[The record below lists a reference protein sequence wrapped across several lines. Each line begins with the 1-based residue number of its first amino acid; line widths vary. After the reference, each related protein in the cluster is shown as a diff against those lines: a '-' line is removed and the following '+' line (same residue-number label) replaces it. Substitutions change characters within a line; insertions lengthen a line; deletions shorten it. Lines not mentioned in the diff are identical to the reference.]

1 MTWRLS
7 AGKEH
12 GCGRRDRSPCKSP
25 ASRLLG
31 KSALQKRKV
40 HLCEAPIQWDDDP
53 QGIDRSVN
61 SAARHRLAKMT
72 WRRFAG
78 NVDSCGRRD
87 RSPKS
92 GVETLGKSATQKAKR
107 TCGGGLHSGTTTA
120 NALPCRLQ
128 IVSFHLNSIARF
140 VKNDYYR
147 RVSSLAF

>member
-1 MTWRLS
+1 M
-7 AGKEH
+7 
-12 GCGRRDRSPCKSP
+12 
-25 ASRLLG
+25 
-31 KSALQKRKV
+31 

-61 SAARHRLAKMT
+61 SAARMRLAKMT
-72 WRRFAG
+72 WRLSAG
-78 NVDSCGRRD
+78 KEYGCGRRD

-107 TCGGGLHSGTTTA
+107 TCGGGTACSGMTTA

-128 IVSFHLNSIARF
+128 IASFHRNSIARF

-147 RVSSLAF
+147 RVATLAA